1 MPSHRA
7 TRADR
12 RARDTL
18 PAWDELSD
26 LDKGVIL
33 RYLYRTS
40 PPVKGHRG
48 AHFSH
53 RYWRKAMVCRF
64 QDDPRLVALEP
75 KDAAR
80 YARKVSG
87 GQKAITAKLTKTEY
101 GRLFLVASR
110 RLG

>member
-12 RARDTL
+12 RARNHL
-18 PAWDELSD
+18 PTWDELSD

-40 PPVKGHRG
+40 PPAKGHRG
-48 AHFSH
+48 AHWD
-53 RYWRKAMVCRF
+53 WRHCRRTMVCQF
-64 QDDPRLVALEP
+64 QDDPRLVDLDP

-87 GQKAITAKLTKTEY
+87 GQKEITAKLTKSEY